1 MRYKKI
7 KFENGLRLVTCP
19 MSEMRSITI
28 GIWVGVGGRHE
39 EDALSGVSHFL
50 EHMLFKGTQKRTA
63 AQISQA
69 IEGVG
74 GSMNAFTAEESTC
87 FYVKVMSDHF
97 NQAIDVLADMFHSPS
112 FLPKDIDRE
121 RRVIL
126 EEFRMNIDQPS
137 HYVFDLLRNVM
148 WPRHPL
154 GRMLIGTEKTISNI
168 QRKNLIDF
176 KERNYTAENIVVAIA
191 GRMDEKKVIDLVRK
205 KFLFLQKSG
214 FPGYLRVK
222 DEQKTSQG
230 EILHKKTEQTH
241 FCIGVRALER
251 DHPDRFALRVLNA
264 ILGENMSSRLFQ
276 EIREKLGLS
285 YDINS
290 SVERFSDTGV
300 LIVSGGVDIRHLP
313 QAIEK
318 TLKEL
323 EKIKKKMV
331 PKRELEMAK
340 EYCVGQMSL
349 AVEKTSSQM
358 VYIGESELSSGEILS
373 IDEMIRRVR
382 KVTAEDIQ
390 RVSKELFVNHRLNL
404 AVIGPVDRK
413 ERIKNL
419 FHLN

>member
-1 MRYKKI
+1 
-7 KFENGLRLVTCP
+7 
-19 MSEMRSITI
+19 
-28 GIWVGVGGRHE
+28 
-39 EDALSGVSHFL
+39 
-50 EHMLFKGTQKRTA
+50 
-63 AQISQA
+63 
-69 IEGVG
+69 
-74 GSMNAFTAEESTC
+74 
-87 FYVKVMSDHF
+87 
-97 NQAIDVLADMFHSPS
+97 
-112 FLPKDIDRE
+112 
-121 RRVIL
+121 
-126 EEFRMNIDQPS
+126 
-137 HYVFDLLRNVM
+137 
-148 WPRHPL
+148 
-154 GRMLIGTEKTISNI
+154 
-168 QRKNLIDF
+168 
-176 KERNYTAENIVVAIA
+176 
-191 GRMDEKKVIDLVRK
+191 MDEKKVIDLVRK
-205 KFLFLQKSG
+205 KFSFLRKSG

-241 FCIGVRALER
+241 FCMGIRALER
-251 DHPDRFALRVLNA
+251 DHPDRFALRLLNA
-264 ILGENMSSRLFQ
+264 VLGENMSSRLFQ

-318 TLKEL
+318 TLEEL
-323 EKIKKKMV
+323 EKMKKKIV

-340 EYCVGQMSL
+340 EYCVGQTSL

-373 IDEMIRRVR
+373 IDEIIRRIR

-390 RVSKELFVNHRLNL
+390 RVSRDLFVNHRLNL

-413 ERIKNL
+413 EKIKNL